1 VSDPEVGRPP
11 RPPRPTRA
19 VTLDDVARV
28 AGVSGKTVSNVL
40 LGRGGVSEATRAR
53 VRDAVE
59 QVGYQVQHAGRSL
72 SSGRSRRVAVVV
84 PMLYQPY
91 FAALAERLIL
101 ALAARGY
108 SSTLRIAPDAAAEVA
123 AVSGA
128 TTSGVDGVV
137 VAPLWTPVEE
147 LGRRASPR
155 RPVVQLGG
163 VGTSAS
169 DRVVMG
175 EREGALAA
183 ARHLVETGRRR
194 IAASWHAGGLRHPD
208 DERYTGYRQALL
220 EADLPVDD
228 GLFVTGTDTNRRLSG
243 YASTVALLSSGV
255 EVDAVLCVNDATAVG
270 VLRALRTHGRR
281 VPDDVAVTGFDDTPE
296 ARFTTPALTSVDP
309 RQDDMV
315 ATAVQMLCERMDG
328 LEGPPRSVRTGAD
341 LVVRASSAPR

>member
-1 VSDPEVGRPP
+1 VSDPPHPP
-11 RPPRPTRA
+11 RA
-19 VTLDDVARV
+19 ATLDDVARV

-53 VRDAVE
+53 VREAVE

-91 FAALAERLIL
+91 FATLAERLIL

-108 SSTLRIAPDAAAEVA
+108 SSTLRIAADAAAEVA

-128 TTSGVDGVV
+128 TTAGVDGVV

-147 LGRRASPR
+147 LGRRAQPHL
-155 RPVVQLGG
+155 PVVQVGG
-163 VGTSAS
+163 VGTSPG

-175 EREGALAA
+175 EHEGALAV

-194 IAASWHAGGLRHPD
+194 IAVSWYSGGVRHPA
-208 DERYTGYRQALL
+208 DERYAGYRRALL
-220 EADLPVDD
+220 EAGLPLDD
-228 GLFVTGTDTNRRLSG
+228 ALFVAGTDTNRRRSG
-243 YASTVALLSSGV
+243 YASTVALLRSGV
-255 EVDAVLCVNDATAVG
+255 ELDAVLCVNDATAVG

-309 RQDDMV
+309 RQADMV
-315 ATAVQMLCERMDG
+315 AAAVQMLCERMDG
-328 LEGPPRSVRTGAD
+328 LEGPGRSVRTGAD
-341 LVVRASSAPR
+341 LRVRASSAPR